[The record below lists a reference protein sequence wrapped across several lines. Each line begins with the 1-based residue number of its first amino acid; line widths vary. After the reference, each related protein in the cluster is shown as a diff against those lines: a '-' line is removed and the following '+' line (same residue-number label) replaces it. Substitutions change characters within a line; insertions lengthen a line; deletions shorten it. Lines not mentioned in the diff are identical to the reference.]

1 MIYSKEEL
9 KKRSEETSQKF
20 SDFIPEYVYDEVNKV
35 VLKVGE
41 INQQEVVDSSK
52 DCAFDRIL
60 NRYLETGIA
69 PIGSSNIGVKAK
81 TRAVTPIDSALQLQT
96 MLDKYK
102 DYGVETVDDL
112 IKFKDNIDIVLKE
125 YQESLKEVKD
135 EKETLNEVESK
146 DIHANG
152 SKN

>member
-9 KKRSEETSQKF
+9 KNRTSSCSQSF
-20 SDFIPEYVYDEVNKV
+20 SDLIPEYVYDEINKT

-41 INQQEVVDSSK
+41 INQQEVIDSSK

-81 TRAVTPIDSALQLQT
+81 TRAVTPIDNALQLQT

-102 DYGVETVDDL
+102 DYGIETVDDL
-112 IKFKDNIDIVLKE
+112 IKFKGDIDILLKNYE
-125 YQESLKEVKD
+125 DSLKEVKD
-135 EKETLNEVESK
+135 EKETFNEVEPK
-146 DIHANG
+146 DIHANS

>member
-1 MIYSKEEL
+1 MIYSIDEL
-9 KKRSEETSQKF
+9 IKRNEETAQKF
-20 SDFIPEYVYDEVNKV
+20 NDFIPEYVYDDINKT

-41 INQQEVVDSSK
+41 INQQEVIDSSK
-52 DCAFDRIL
+52 DCAFDIIL

-81 TRAVTPIDSALQLQT
+81 TRAVSPIDNALQLQT

-102 DYGVETVDDL
+102 DYGIETVDDL
-112 IKFKDNIDIVLKE
+112 LKFKGDIDILLKNYE
-125 YQESLKEVKD
+125 DSLKEIKD
-135 EKETLNEVESK
+135 EKEIINEVEPK
-146 DIHANG
+146 DIHSNS